1 MQIAFL
7 VFMFIIGAAFGSF
20 LCCQARRLHIRDG
33 AASRSFRGIAERGS
47 ASISAGRPWR
57 RAGRTRPEKERE
69 QHLPKRSICLHCHKQ
84 LKWYDNLPIISWLAL
99 RGKCRFCHKK
109 IGAIE
114 ILSEL
119 GSALAFL
126 AIGTTINVN
135 TATPLEW
142 TTFAFTVL
150 ATFTLVFLAIYDGTY
165 GELPTF
171 ALIIAAILS
180 IAAVLPGLIT
190 SFSWQPF
197 LAAGLYGGIYLLLY
211 IVSKGKWVGDGDWIL
226 AATTGLIL
234 GTPWLAMVA
243 LFLANFI
250 ACIVTIPTL
259 KNKKDHQIFFGPF
272 LVMAFVIVYTFSD
285 FLASVI

>member
-20 LCCQARRLHIRDG
+20 LCCQARRLHLRDG
-33 AASRSFRGIAERGS
+33 HRRVMRAKGDPQNACEARFWGKS
-47 ASISAGRPWR
+47 AQQDPSGKRHS
-57 RAGRTRPEKERE
+57 
-69 QHLPKRSICLHCHKQ
+69 LPKRSICLHCHKQ

-109 IGAIE
+109 IGTTE

-119 GSALAFL
+119 GSALALL
-126 AIGTTINVN
+126 AIGTTININ
-135 TATPLEW
+135 TATPVEW
-142 TTFAFTVL
+142 ATFAFTIL
-150 ATFTLVFLAIYDGTY
+150 ATFTLIFLAIYDGAY

-285 FLASVI
+285 FLTSVI